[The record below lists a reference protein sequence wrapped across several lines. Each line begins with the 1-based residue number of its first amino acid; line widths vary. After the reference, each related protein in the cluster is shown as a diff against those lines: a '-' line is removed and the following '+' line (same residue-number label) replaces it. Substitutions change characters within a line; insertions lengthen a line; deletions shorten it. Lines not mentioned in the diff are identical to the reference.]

1 MPATPVGWQNFT
13 NVLLNPNSVLRELFL
28 TGNVINDDIMS
39 AFASV
44 LTNNNRLRKLNFGI
58 YGGNFGQITSVGYA
72 AFSRM
77 LCEEFTLLNA
87 YNSNHTLTDT
97 GLTSFWGREDTN
109 YIYVLLSIIDVASIR
124 QAARIKIIRSHFR
137 GSDINTQVF
146 TEMNLSVLP
155 NAIAWMGHNNGSHG
169 GRYLRRFEFLEER
182 ATGL

>member
-44 LTNNNRLRKLNFGI
+44 LTNHNRLRKLNFGI

-124 QAARIKIIRSHFR
+124 QAARIKIIRSHFS
-137 GSDINTQVF
+137 GSDIHTS
-146 TEMNLSVLP
+146 LSLHDVKC
-155 NAIAWMGHNNGSHG
+155 SSC
-169 GRYLRRFEFLEER
+169 
-182 ATGL
+182 